1 MALVSGQQSMCW
13 PVLLA
18 GPGLCGVLLNLMP
31 GAVNLVLAELLVGCI
46 HTVCLSLM
54 LQSATRLSEDMTGCF
69 RTQWLPEDAAC
80 LYYYKL
86 HNGHIQQSMHNSPL
100 KGTTWLCKQ

>member
-18 GPGLCGVLLNLMP
+18 GPGLCGVLLNLRP
-31 GAVNLVLAELLVGCI
+31 GAVNLELAELLVGCI

-69 RTQWLPEDAAC
+69 RTQWLPEDAAAFTITNTQWSHSAK
-80 LYYYKL
+80 YA
-86 HNGHIQQSMHNSPL
+86 QQSSKRDNMAL
-100 KGTTWLCKQ
+100 